1 MCRKLSEIL
10 KDRRFFSEE
19 QEQAIHKA
27 VTDEIKKY
35 TNKSDIKNC
44 MDDYIQGEQN
54 DDK

>member
-1 MCRKLSEIL
+1 MGRKLSEIL
-10 KDRRFFSEE
+10 KNRRFFSEE